1 MPRFILS
8 LLAALSFLAAE
19 ASQSQVVVQT
29 GRYTA
34 VYAVPTDAQR
44 DPLQTIVTVSFP
56 KDIETVGQAVNYLL
70 VDTGYSIS
78 DALYWDVEVFELV
91 RHPLPAIQRELG
103 PLTILDAIWTIVGPA
118 FTVSIN
124 AIDRSVA
131 VEIVSVPAEEPVLP
145 QEVNEKGRQ
154 RHGR

>member
-1 MPRFILS
+1 MHRFILC
-8 LLAALSFLAAE
+8 LLAALSVLAPIT
-19 ASQSQVVVQT
+19 SHSQVLVQT

-44 DPLQTIVTVSFP
+44 DPLQAIVTVRFP
-56 KDIETVGQAVNYLL
+56 AEVETVGQAVNYLL
-70 VDTGYSIS
+70 GNTGYSIA

-103 PLTILDAIWTIVGPA
+103 PLTILDAIKTIVGPA
-118 FTVSIN
+118 FSVSIN
-124 AIDRSVA
+124 PVDRRVAI
-131 VEIVSVPAEEPVLP
+131 EIIPPPEKPALP
-145 QEVNEKGRQ
+145 QESTEKDRQ